1 MIKYNLN
8 TINDW
13 FFSTDNIIKVYRN
26 NAICYYKID
35 SSSPS
40 GQTPCYAVVEDISE
54 YSDTEF
60 EDVFNKADEKWYKLN
75 NLNQYE
81 EYGVY
86 GSGRTITT
94 YEGKLTIDTES
105 TPQPSRLPQGYTEV
119 EYVQNNTQGAYI
131 NTGLL
136 LYDVT
141 GNSFSIS
148 AKLKSQ
154 YESTW
159 VGDGYY
165 LQTIINSEDVSSPY
179 YGFTFRYAY
188 QTHILECTSSP
199 SNSVTF
205 SSTANTDGT
214 SSLTINCNST
224 TVTAQ
229 VPLELFASY
238 NRNYNTPYRFSNTTI
253 YSFQV
258 TKNNTLVRDLVPCKR
273 DSDSMVGLYDI
284 VNDVF
289 YYPPNYTSYQL
300 VAGSA
305 VTPPSTTATCEF
317 MYSGGS
323 WVNVGEVSGGTI
335 DTVWLDPNNTGSLNP
350 SYQIGHYW
358 GEGYKMIY
366 TLYINGSYSTD
377 TGSFWRWNQQTPI
390 EFNFYSNGFYYD
402 FHNPT
407 STTSPSVYTGDSSW
421 RIMKNGTLINYESG
435 QVMLITLTNGT
446 VNVELEST
454 GALITSASTTVTAQ
468 NWYNGL
474 YQAYIGAWID
484 GNKVHIKEIQVYDA
498 NDVLVNDLKFV
509 KNNTTGSQEISMYD
523 SVLNV
528 TYNNTN
534 SNTPTYHVVEES
546 GGTTYPIYYDEM
558 QDPPNNLVFSSMAE
572 AEAYEC
578 PWVGMKATI
587 DGDRYI
593 YSGDSQSGY
602 EWVEDTNHYLPDIPY
617 SFNYNAKQYI
627 ASTYTIPQTEGQLQ
641 NVDAVCNYGYKIVDH
656 SADSYISVTGNS
668 RMILSG
674 NNGTYLNRS
683 NTQAN
688 CPMTIISKAK
698 TTSGYSIFTDRN
710 SSSRQ
715 YMYRQDK
722 TYAYLCGTG
731 NTSLDSCICSD
742 SIPSILSVRVY
753 YDSGIKAKWNN
764 WTTSASSTPEEY
776 AYNNQ
781 SLTNGGALFCDYSN
795 SNSEFWQGDF
805 YWIYMSQ
812 TELTDEQIQQ
822 VIDYNENL

>member
-1 MIKYNLN
+1 MSD
-8 TINDW
+8 TINIGGIQVSKFYLGGSSDVKIYLGTTKLYPHLQEPC
-13 FFSTDNIIKVYRN
+13 FAVVDNISTYTARTYVDVYET
-26 NAICYYKID
+26 
-35 SSSPS
+35 SS
-40 GQTPCYAVVEDISE
+40 D
-54 YSDTEF
+54 
-60 EDVFNKADEKWYKLN
+60 KWYKLN
-75 NLNQYE
+75 NLNAYE

-86 GSGRTITT
+86 GSSTATT
-94 YEGKLTIDTES
+94 YYEGKLIVDN
-105 TPQPSRLPQGYTEV
+105 GY
-119 EYVQNNTQGAYI
+119 EYQ
-131 NTGLL
+131 
-136 LYDVT
+136 
-141 GNSFSIS
+141 
-148 AKLKSQ
+148 
-154 YESTW
+154 
-159 VGDGYY
+159 
-165 LQTIINSEDVSSPY
+165 
-179 YGFTFRYAY
+179 
-188 QTHILECTSSP
+188 
-199 SNSVTF
+199 
-205 SSTANTDGT
+205 
-214 SSLTINCNST
+214 
-224 TVTAQ
+224 
-229 VPLELFASY
+229 
-238 NRNYNTPYRFSNTTI
+238 
-253 YSFQV
+253 
-258 TKNNTLVRDLVPCKR
+258 
-273 DSDSMVGLYDI
+273 
-284 VNDVF
+284 
-289 YYPPNYTSYQL
+289 
-300 VAGSA
+300 
-305 VTPPSTTATCEF
+305 
-317 MYSGGS
+317 YSGSS
-323 WVNVGEVSGGTI
+323 WVNVGEVSGSTTQ
-335 DTVWLDPNNTGSLNP
+335 TVWFDPP
-350 SYQIGHYW
+350 SSGDNANFEIGHYW
-358 GEGYKMIY
+358 GENYKMIW
-366 TLYINGSYSTD
+366 TMYIQGSYSID
-377 TGSFWRWNQQTPI
+377 TSSFWRYENKSPI
-390 EFNFYSNGFYYD
+390 EFSLYSNGYYYD
-402 FHNPT
+402 MHNPT
-407 STTSPSVYTGDSSW
+407 STSSPSVHTSDYSY
-421 RIMKNGTLINYESG
+421 RIMRTDVFRNYENS
-435 QVMLITLTNGT
+435 QVMDVTLTYGSLKAELVDSGT
-446 VNVELEST
+446 TIENTGST
-454 GALITSASTTVTAQ
+454 RTGF
-468 NWYNGL
+468 NWYDGL
-474 YQAYIGAWID
+474 YEPCIFLNS
-484 GNKVHIKEIQVYDA
+484 GNKCHVSRVQVYNA
-498 NDVLVNDLKFV
+498 NDVLVNDLTFV
-509 KNNTTGSQEISMYD
+509 KNNGVTGSQEISMYD

-546 GGTTYPIYYDEM
+546 GGTTYPIYYDEI
-558 QDPPNNLVFSSMAE
+558 QDPPDNLVFSSMAE

-593 YSGDSQSGY
+593 FSGDSQSGY

-812 TELTDEQIQQ
+812 NVLTDEQIQQ
-822 VIDYNENL
+822 VIDYNENLIV

>member
-1 MIKYNLN
+1 MIKYNNN

-40 GQTPCYAVVEDISE
+40 GQTPCYAVVDDITQ

-75 NLNQYE
+75 NLSQYE
-81 EYGVY
+81 KYGLY
-86 GSGRTITT
+86 GSGKNITT
-94 YEGKLTIDTES
+94 YEGKLTID
-105 TPQPSRLPQGYTEV
+105 
-119 EYVQNNTQGAYI
+119 
-131 NTGLL
+131 
-136 LYDVT
+136 
-141 GNSFSIS
+141 
-148 AKLKSQ
+148 
-154 YESTW
+154 
-159 VGDGYY
+159 DGY
-165 LQTIINSEDVSSPY
+165 E
-179 YGFTFRYAY
+179 Y
-188 QTHILECTSSP
+188 Q
-199 SNSVTF
+199 
-205 SSTANTDGT
+205 
-214 SSLTINCNST
+214 
-224 TVTAQ
+224 
-229 VPLELFASY
+229 
-238 NRNYNTPYRFSNTTI
+238 
-253 YSFQV
+253 
-258 TKNNTLVRDLVPCKR
+258 
-273 DSDSMVGLYDI
+273 
-284 VNDVF
+284 
-289 YYPPNYTSYQL
+289 
-300 VAGSA
+300 
-305 VTPPSTTATCEF
+305 
-317 MYSGGS
+317 YSGGS
-323 WVNVGEVSGGTI
+323 WVNLGEVSGSTTQ
-335 DTVWLDPNNTGSLNP
+335 TVWFDPP
-350 SYQIGHYW
+350 SSGDNAKFEIGHYW
-358 GEGYKMIY
+358 GENYKMIW
-366 TLYINGSYSTD
+366 TMYIQGSYSND
-377 TGSFWRWNQQTPI
+377 TSSFWRYENKSPI
-390 EFNFYSNGFYYD
+390 EFSLYSNGYYYD
-402 FHNPT
+402 MHNPT
-407 STTSPSVYTGDSSW
+407 STSSPSVYTGDYSY
-421 RIMKNGTLINYESG
+421 RIMRTGVFSNYENS
-435 QVMLITLTNGT
+435 QVMDVTLTYGSLKAELVDSGT
-446 VNVELEST
+446 TIENTGST
-454 GALITSASTTVTAQ
+454 RTGF
-468 NWYNGL
+468 NWYDGL
-474 YQAYIGAWID
+474 YEPYIFLNS
-484 GNKVHIKEIQVYDA
+484 GNKCHVSRVQVYNA
-498 NDVLVNDLKFV
+498 NDVLVNDLTFV

-572 AEAYEC
+572 AESYEC
-578 PWVGMKATI
+578 PWVGMHATI

-593 YSGDSQSGY
+593 FSGDSQSGY

-812 TELTDEQIQQ
+812 NVLTDEQIQQ